1 MKSLWP
7 DRLWRD
13 SLALDTRCQEVR
25 MRGSDGRAGELFGYV
40 DLARRVPTDHPLRVI
55 RAGVN
60 AALGE
65 LSGALASSM
74 RVWAGRRSRPRSCWA
89 SCCCRRSI
97 RSARS
102 AS

>member
-1 MKSLWP
+1 MKLKLDGNLLSLVHNCAAAEAMV
-7 DRLWRD
+7 LG
-13 SLALDTRCQEVR
+13 
-25 MRGSDGRAGELFGYV
+25 MAGELFGYV

-65 LSGALASSM
+65 LSVALASSM